1 MPTSLPSPPDPFQT
15 PIQSTSLLPNLIDET
30 RRVAAPT
37 LPLQV
42 NDQSG
47 QPSKPAQL
55 GEPISLGVEAG
66 RVADLGSDD
75 STSNDDGDNAQGEPT
90 TRLKLD
96 GARPSSEKDEN
107 LFYTTPARRP
117 SPPLQRVIARDDR
130 DSTTDGTT
138 GGIVGAAISK
148 SSATTTATTTSSDDD
163 RDRSRFSHPASTPYD
178 RDGEGVSLL
187 TSEIGGSPA
196 YTDIRTPG
204 VGSSVRPIGRRMDRI
219 IRRHRGRHD
228 DDDDEEEDEEE
239 EDANGKDITE
249 DGHKGVRLNA
259 QQPSGLSMIS
269 RSTTSSALAHAL
281 LSTPAPRSAKVSST
295 SSGSAMGF
303 KDVSTVFPFA
313 LSTPQNIGRRSVD
326 GEEIDEEVPVQ
337 FQPAHLD
344 AKRRAGKD
352 DKEEDEGVVREDV
365 EDELPPPTPFGR
377 SFDHSASSSM
387 LTTPHPR
394 DRISRSTFDI
404 DGDEAQ
410 DEANTPGSSSLT
422 STGKKRRRTS
432 PEELKVLE
440 EAYER
445 NQLPTSE
452 ERVRLADRTGMS
464 TRAVQIWV
472 SGGVRI
478 RDLQLCA
485 FADLL

>member
-1 MPTSLPSPPDPFQT
+1 MPTALASPPDPFQT
-15 PIQSTSLLPNLIDET
+15 PIQPTSLLPNLVDDT

-42 NDQSG
+42 NDHSD
-47 QPSKPAQL
+47 KPAQL
-55 GEPISLGVEAG
+55 GEPISLGAGAG
-66 RVADLGSDD
+66 RVADLGSHD
-75 STSNDDGDNAQGEPT
+75 SASNDARDIAKGETT

-96 GARPSSEKDEN
+96 EARVSSEKGED
-107 LFYTTPARRP
+107 LFYTTPARRA
-117 SPPLQRVIARDDR
+117 SPLPQRVIARDHL
-130 DSTTDGTT
+130 DSITDHTTDGLI
-138 GGIVGAAISK
+138 GPHISK
-148 SSATTTATTTSSDDD
+148 SSAHITATTTSSDDD
-163 RDRSRFSHPASTPYD
+163 RDRSSFSHPASTPYD
-178 RDGEGVSLL
+178 RDGVSLL

-204 VGSSVRPIGRRMDRI
+204 VGSSVRPVGRRMDRI
-219 IRRHRGRHD
+219 IRRHRGRHGD
-228 DDDDEEEDEEE
+228 DDDDDVEIEDD
-239 EDANGKDITE
+239 EDANGKDVTE
-249 DGHKGVRLNA
+249 DGHKGVHPNA
-259 QQPSGLSMIS
+259 KQSSGLPMIS

-295 SSGSAMGF
+295 GAGSAMGF

-313 LSTPQNIGRRSVD
+313 LSTPQNTGRRSAD
-326 GEEIDEEVPVQ
+326 REEIDEEVPVQ
-337 FQPAHLD
+337 FQPVHLD
-344 AKRRAGKD
+344 ARRRTGKD
-352 DKEEDEGVVREDV
+352 DEEEDEGVAREDV
-365 EDELPPPTPFGR
+365 EDDLPPPTPLGR

-404 DGDEAQ
+404 DGDEDQ

-472 SGGVRI
+472 SSGV
-478 RDLQLCA
+478 
-485 FADLL
+485 